1 MRLDLYLVNN
11 KYFESRNKA
20 KMEIENNNVVALQ
33 LPLTEEGVKEIS
45 EVLLII
51 FKYIEIIKK
60 QGYEKKYFERRND
73 CAYLSAA
80 LWLTE
85 DKKYVIPLINAIF
98 TICDEYTW
106 CSPAH
111 VHMEKNPS
119 PEKIVGFKELF

>member
-1 MRLDLYLVNN
+1 MLFYETGDR
-11 KYFESRNKA
+11 S
-20 KMEIENNNVVALQ
+20 
-33 LPLTEEGVKEIS
+33 T
-45 EVLLII
+45 
-51 FKYIEIIKK
+51 
-60 QGYEKKYFERRND
+60 YEKKYFERRND

-119 PEKIVGFKELF
+119 PEKIVGFVDLFNCETARLLTETAAVNGEKLPSYVNERISYEIRQSDRRA